1 MKIFSKSLLVIAGF
15 LLATRL
21 PAEPALKDVFK
32 NDFLIGAAL
41 NPSQFCESNV
51 AEADIVKTQ
60 FSSISP
66 ENVLKWGNIHPLPGQ
81 YDFAPADQYV
91 DFGLRNHMFIVGHT
105 LVWHSQTPDWVFQD
119 DRGKPLAREQLL
131 ARMRDH
137 ISTVVGRY
145 RGKVN
150 GWDVVNEA
158 VDENGRLRAT
168 PWLKI
173 IGKDYLVK
181 AFQFAHEAD
190 PQAELYYNDYGLEN
204 PTKRAGAL
212 TLVKQLQAAGI
223 KITGVGLQ
231 GHYQLSTNSPTL
243 QEVDDTITAFARLGV
258 KVMITEL
265 DIDVL
270 PSAWTTRA
278 ADVALREKAD
288 VRLNPYTNGLP
299 STVQAEL
306 ATRYAGLF
314 GVFLKHRTVI
324 KRVTFWGVADGDSW
338 LNDWP
343 VHGRTAY
350 PLLFDREVKP
360 KLAFE
365 TLVKMGGAVRA
376 NGTPDQCSQANSGEA
391 DHK

>member
-1 MKIFSKSLLVIAGF
+1 MRIFLKSIPVIVGC
-15 LLATRL
+15 LIATS
-21 PAEPALKDVFK
+21 PQAEPALKEVFK
-32 NDFLIGAAL
+32 NDFLIGSAL
-41 NPSQFCESNV
+41 NLSQFYESNT
-51 AEADIVKTQ
+51 AEADIVKSQ

-66 ENVLKWGNIHPLPGQ
+66 ENVLKWGSIHPLPGQ
-81 YDFAPADQYV
+81 YVFGPADRYV

-119 DRGKPLAREQLL
+119 EQRKPLTREQLL
-131 ARMRDH
+131 DRMREH

-190 PQAELYYNDYGLEN
+190 PRAELYYNDYGLEN

-212 TLVKQLQAAGI
+212 MLVKQLQAAGI

-231 GHYQLSTNSPTL
+231 GHYQLATNSPAL

-270 PSAWTTRA
+270 PSAWKALT
-278 ADVALREKAD
+278 ADISLRKQAEA
-288 VRLNPYTNGLP
+288 RLNPYTNGLP
-299 STVQAEL
+299 ADVQAEL

-314 GVFLKHRTVI
+314 GVFLKHRDVVE
-324 KRVTFWGVADGDSW
+324 RVTFWGVADGDSW

-350 PLLFDREVKP
+350 PLLFDRETKP
-360 KLAFE
+360 KPAFFK
-365 TLVKMGGAVRA
+365 LVKMGNAVDVTGAPNHPSSKV
-376 NGTPDQCSQANSGEA
+376 SGMTA
-391 DHK
+391 Q